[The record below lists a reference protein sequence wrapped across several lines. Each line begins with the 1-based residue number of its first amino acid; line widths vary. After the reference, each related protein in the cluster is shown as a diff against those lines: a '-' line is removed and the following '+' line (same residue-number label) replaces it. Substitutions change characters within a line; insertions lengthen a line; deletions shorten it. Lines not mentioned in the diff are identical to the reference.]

1 MKKEEDLDKLFK
13 SGMEDPVNEPVY
25 READWDAM
33 EQILDKRKKRE
44 GMILWLPM
52 IGTAAAL
59 LLLFLGL
66 WLYKSQVV
74 KNNNDQGSMY
84 AVQHPKGDTGTSGG
98 ATVQTADSSKHKI
111 LKPANYAQSTVH
123 PVQGKKSKSFLPL
136 SAGGGRRYTTGY
148 ASNTKV
154 PDKKEIGTADANKI
168 ASPAPDKKELIANNS
183 KNTSDKKEVSTADA
197 NKTNNSAVIANA
209 SATVPSPDKKEVG
222 TADENK
228 TNNSAVIA
236 NNPTPTT
243 TDKKE
248 VAAVDGKKDDGTA
261 NAIAATPAPKV
272 KVKSTGKTNPAD
284 RAVFAVSALASSDM
298 NGVNSFQGSRVGGDF
313 GALFSVT
320 VNKWTFSTGGMY
332 SIKPYEESYSDYH
345 TSYVF
350 QTNPSNIGV
359 NCRMIDIPFDVNYQV
374 YRAHGDKVTIGS
386 GLSSYIILREDYT
399 FNYTGAYPEG
409 PAGFTVINKN
419 RNILSILNLDATYE
433 RRINSQ
439 FGITFEPY
447 VKIPFSN
454 VGASQARLQ
463 STGVAVSLNWNLNNP
478 FRKPN

>member
-33 EQILDKRKKRE
+33 EQMLDKQKKRG
-44 GMILWLPM
+44 GMIFWLPI

-59 LLLFLGL
+59 ILLFLGL
-66 WLYKSQVV
+66 WLYKPQTV
-74 KNNNDQGSMY
+74 KNNGNQQAS

-111 LKPANYAQSTVH
+111 LNPANYAQSTVH

-136 SAGGGRRYTTGY
+136 SAGGSRRHTTGY

-154 PDKKEIGTADANKI
+154 RDKKETGTADANKL
-168 ASPAPDKKELIANNS
+168 APNVSDKKELIANNN
-183 KNTSDKKEVSTADA
+183 KNTSDKKELGTSDGKNDNAAA
-197 NKTNNSAVIANA
+197 NSLA
-209 SATVPSPDKKEVG
+209 SATVPSPDKKDLA
-222 TADENK
+222 TA
-228 TNNSAVIA
+228 
-236 NNPTPTT
+236 
-243 TDKKE
+243 
-248 VAAVDGKKDDGTA
+248 DGKKDTGAANSLAAATVPSPDKKDLSTADGKKDNGTA
-261 NAIAATPAPKV
+261 NTIAATPPAPKV
-272 KVKSTGKTNPAD
+272 KVKGLSNSAN
-284 RAVFAVSALASSDM
+284 RAIFAISALASSDL
-298 NGVNSFQGSRVGGDF
+298 NGVNSFEGSRVGGNF

-332 SIKPYEESYSDYH
+332 SIKPYEESYADYH

-350 QTNPSNIGV
+350 QTNPLNIGV
-359 NCRMIDIPFDVNYQV
+359 DCRMIDIPFDVNYQV

-399 FNYTGAYPEG
+399 FNYASAYTEG
-409 PAGFTVINKN
+409 PAGFSVINKN

-447 VKIPFSN
+447 IKIPFSN